1 MNNSCEIDR
10 KRIYITHE
18 YIIILS
24 HVILKPSHFQFN
36 TRIQTVEMLLMSN
49 CLAIKI
55 SILQEHIVQC
65 TVE

>member
-10 KRIYITHE
+10 KLIYITHE

-36 TRIQTVEMLLMSN
+36 TRIQTVELLLMSN

>member
-36 TRIQTVEMLLMSN
+36 TRIQTVELLLMSN

-55 SILQEHIVQC
+55 SILQEPIVQC

>member
-1 MNNSCEIDR
+1 MNNSCVIDR

-24 HVILKPSHFQFN
+24 HVILKSSHFKFN
-36 TRIQTVEMLLMSN
+36 TRIQTVKLLLTSN

-55 SILQEHIVQC
+55 SILQEPIMQC

>member
-1 MNNSCEIDR
+1 MNNSCVIDR

-24 HVILKPSHFQFN
+24 HVILKSSHFKFN
-36 TRIQTVEMLLMSN
+36 TRLQTVELLLTSN

-55 SILQEHIVQC
+55 SILQEPIMQC

>member
-24 HVILKPSHFQFN
+24 HVILKSSHFQFN
-36 TRIQTVEMLLMSN
+36 TRIQTVELLLTSN

-55 SILQEHIVQC
+55 SILQEPIVQC

>member
-1 MNNSCEIDR
+1 MNNSCVIDR

-24 HVILKPSHFQFN
+24 HVILKSSHFKFN
-36 TRIQTVEMLLMSN
+36 TPIQTVKLLLTSN

-55 SILQEHIVQC
+55 SILQEPIVQC

>member
-1 MNNSCEIDR
+1 MNNSCVIDR

-24 HVILKPSHFQFN
+24 HVILKSSHLKFN
-36 TRIQTVEMLLMSN
+36 TRIQTVELLLTSN

-55 SILQEHIVQC
+55 SILQEPIVQC

>member
-1 MNNSCEIDR
+1 MNNSCVIDR

-24 HVILKPSHFQFN
+24 HVILKSSHFKFN
-36 TRIQTVEMLLMSN
+36 TPIQTVKLLLTSN

-55 SILQEHIVQC
+55 SILQEPIMQC

>member
-1 MNNSCEIDR
+1 MNNSCVIDR

-24 HVILKPSHFQFN
+24 HVILKSSHFKFN
-36 TRIQTVEMLLMSN
+36 TRIQTVKLLLTSN

-55 SILQEHIVQC
+55 SILQEPIVQC

>member
-36 TRIQTVEMLLMSN
+36 TRMQTVELLLMSN

-55 SILQEHIVQC
+55 SILQEHIVHC

>member
-1 MNNSCEIDR
+1 MNNSCVIDR

-24 HVILKPSHFQFN
+24 HVILKSSHFKFN
-36 TRIQTVEMLLMSN
+36 TPIQTVKLLLTSN

-55 SILQEHIVQC
+55 SIPKS
-65 TVE
+65 T

>member
-36 TRIQTVEMLLMSN
+36 TRIQTVELLLMSN

-55 SILQEHIVQC
+55 SILQEHIVHC